1 MTKVTTPVATE
12 SAARRVWKSAQM
24 YLAFHKDQ
32 NKRERKEPKFWPPKN
47 GSASLHGDTAEQ
59 EAIVVVK
66 AADPDQTKD
75 VKIKLH
81 PNRIVVRR
89 DADFWW
95 QGVAVDDHS
104 VTVRMADNTIIEVRH
119 GGSIKRRSAEDETH
133 VEADG
138 SIFKWTPHAELTM
151 TGDGIEM
158 ARRTE
163 DRIAAITHDGVVDR
177 ARKRQ
182 GD

>member
-1 MTKVTTPVATE
+1 MTKVTTPPAAE
-12 SAARRVWKSAQM
+12 SAIRRVWKSAQM
-24 YLAFHKDQ
+24 YIAFHKDQ
-32 NKRERKEPKFWPPKN
+32 KKRKREEPKLWPPKN
-47 GSASLHGDTAEQ
+47 GSASLHDDIAEQ

-66 AADPDQTKD
+66 TADPEGSQD
-75 VKIKLH
+75 VQIKLH

-89 DADFWW
+89 DADKWW

-104 VTVRMADNTIIEVRH
+104 VTVRMADNTIIEIRH
-119 GGSIKRRSAEDETH
+119 DGSIKRRSAEDETH

-138 SIFKWTPHAELTM
+138 SIFKWTPHAEAMM

-158 ARRTE
+158 SRRTD

-177 ARKRQ
+177 ARKR
-182 GD
+182 

>member
-1 MTKVTTPVATE
+1 MTKVTTPKAAE
-12 SAARRVWKSAQM
+12 SAIRRVWKSAQM
-24 YLAFHKDQ
+24 YIAFHKDQ
-32 NKRERKEPKFWPPKN
+32 NKRQRDEPKFWPPKN
-47 GSASLHGDTAEQ
+47 GSASLHDDTAEQ

-66 AADPDQTKD
+66 TADPDETRD
-75 VKIKLH
+75 VQIKLH

-89 DADFWW
+89 DAESRW

-104 VTVRMADNTIIEVRH
+104 VTVRMADNTIIEIRH
-119 GGSIKRRSAEDETH
+119 DGSIKRRGAEDETH

-138 SIFKWTPHAELTM
+138 SIFKWTEFAEAHM

-158 ARRTE
+158 SRRTD

-177 ARKRQ
+177 ARKR
-182 GD
+182 

>member
-1 MTKVTTPVATE
+1 MTKVTTPKATE

-24 YLAFHKDQ
+24 YLAFHRDQ
-32 NKRERKEPKFWPPKN
+32 SKRERKEPKFWPPKN

-66 AADPDQTKD
+66 AADPEQTKD
-75 VKIKLH
+75 VQIKLH

-89 DADFWW
+89 DADMWW
-95 QGVAVDDHS
+95 QGVAVDDSS
-104 VTVRMADNTIIEVRH
+104 VTVRMADNTIVEIRH
-119 GGSIKRRSAEDETH
+119 DGSIKRRSAEDETH

-138 SIFKWTPHAELTM
+138 SIFKWTPHAESTM

-158 ARRTE
+158 SRRTE
-163 DRIAAITHDGVVDR
+163 GRISAITHDGVVDR
-177 ARKRQ
+177 ARKQQ

>member
-1 MTKVTTPVATE
+1 MTKVTTPT
-12 SAARRVWKSAQM
+12 AAEPAIRRVWKSAQM
-24 YLAFHKDQ
+24 YIAFHKDQ
-32 NKRERKEPKFWPPKN
+32 KKRKREEPKLWPPKN
-47 GSASLHGDTAEQ
+47 GSASLHDDIAEQ

-66 AADPDQTKD
+66 ANDPEATQD
-75 VKIKLH
+75 VQIKLH

-89 DADFWW
+89 DADRWW

-104 VTVRMADNTIIEVRH
+104 VTVRMADNTIIEIRH
-119 GGSIKRRSAEDETH
+119 DGSIKRLSAEDETH

-138 SIFKWTPHAELTM
+138 SIFKWTPHAEAMM

-158 ARRTE
+158 SRRTD

-177 ARKRQ
+177 ARKR
-182 GD
+182 